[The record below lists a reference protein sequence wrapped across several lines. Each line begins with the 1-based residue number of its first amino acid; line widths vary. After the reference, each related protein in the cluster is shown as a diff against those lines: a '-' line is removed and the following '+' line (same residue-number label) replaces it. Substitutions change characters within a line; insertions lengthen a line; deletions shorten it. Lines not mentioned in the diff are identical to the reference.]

1 LVKRTERLV
10 AEAHGKENKNLAGGM
25 AGRRSKSAVF
35 SSQGA
40 KRQSLTA
47 GLIMSADLP
56 KDSIGRILGFLG
68 YGRPSAPIWFI
79 GLEEALGRMDD
90 GEVGRNLVARGQ
102 FEPIMEEVAES
113 VVERGTVFVP
123 LITELLRLA
132 QAH

>member
-1 LVKRTERLV
+1 
-10 AEAHGKENKNLAGGM
+10 
-25 AGRRSKSAVF
+25 
-35 SSQGA
+35 
-40 KRQSLTA
+40 
-47 GLIMSADLP
+47 
-56 KDSIGRILGFLG
+56 
-68 YGRPSAPIWFI
+68 
-79 GLEEALGRMDD
+79 MDD